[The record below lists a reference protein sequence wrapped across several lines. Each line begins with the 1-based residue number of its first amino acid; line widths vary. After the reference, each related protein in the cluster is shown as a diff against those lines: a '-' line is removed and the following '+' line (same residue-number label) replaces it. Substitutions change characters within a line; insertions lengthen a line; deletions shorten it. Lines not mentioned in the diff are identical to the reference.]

1 MTHHFLYWLGTCWWC
16 LGLAHAPL
24 LCMSKTCPLSMRWLW
39 SGGSFAHSVAHPWLL
54 MAWAIFWFPILY
66 GLLLLGA
73 RLCLI
78 VGFSSFSLLFCSF
91 LQSCYHFL
99 PYHFA
104 IPVVMLFDLSLLG
117 LFGPATYS
125 SLNDSVW
132 SLGFLLHCL
141 RALVSHLFPLGHPW
155 LICFPWAFS
164 AIFLILCFHRLLLTY
179 LGFLGPITLSF
190 ILGLYVLSISPLLSL
205 LALLRACCGLFLLFY
220 ITNCPWVC

>member
-16 LGLAHAPL
+16 LGLARAPL

-39 SGGSFAHSVAHPWLL
+39 SGGSSAYSVAHPWLL

-99 PYHFA
+99 PYHSA
-104 IPVVMLFDLSLLG
+104 IPIVMLFDLSLLG

-125 SLNDSVW
+125 SFNDSVW

-141 RALVSHLFPLGHPW
+141 RAFVSHLFPLG
-155 LICFPWAFS
+155 
-164 AIFLILCFHRLLLTY
+164 ILGPFA
-179 LGFLGPITLSF
+179 FLGHSRPF
-190 ILGLYVLSISPLLSL
+190 
-205 LALLRACCGLFLLFY
+205 F
-220 ITNCPWVC
+220 